1 MPRFRPSVLPATYLR
16 QISFSILRPENIKS
30 YGVSKAWTRIRRKR
44 SCVLWP
50 CAYITKLTRTIT
62 GRTFTF
68 RRIHRNPLAILAF
81 TPEPGITLGEF
92 VERIYLPYLNE
103 KRAST
108 KKGYEEIWNNHIS
121 DRVGQIQLRKF
132 RTVNASR
139 MLKAIADENDLS
151 KTTLQHIKGVLSG
164 IFTHARN
171 EGAFDDANPVQ
182 GARIPTNA
190 REPDETYAYN
200 LAQICRILEFLP
212 VLPKAI
218 IATAAFAGLRRGEL
232 RGLEWM
238 DYSGDALN
246 VKRSVWKTVV
256 NQPKTRASAKPVPV
270 IRQLA
275 EILDTYRS
283 SIGNPQSGVMF
294 HTGAGDHLDIDKL
307 VLRDVRPVAKSL
319 EIDWYGLHGFR
330 RGIASN
336 LYELGADEKIVQ
348 RVLRHAKS
356 HVTKDRYF
364 KTFDPALVAAM
375 KKLEAT
381 VDLVNQ
387 SAPRVH
393 QIN

>member
-1 MPRFRPSVLPATYLR
+1 VTKTVRYQEGHLYVHHNAWYVRYRERVRKEDGSIRLKQRAARLGSVTDYPLES
-16 QISFSILRPENIKS
+16 QIK
-30 YGVSKAWTRIRRKR
+30 
-44 SCVLWP
+44 
-50 CAYITKLTRTIT
+50 
-62 GRTFTF
+62 
-68 RRIHRNPLAILAF
+68 PLLAEYMCSLNAGNF
-81 TPEPGITLGEF
+81 TPEPGMTLGEF
-92 VERIYLPYLNE
+92 VERIYLPYLTE

-108 KKGYEEIWNNHIS
+108 KKGYEEIWTNHIS

-132 RTVNASR
+132 RTVNASK

-171 EGAFDDANPVQ
+171 EGAFDDANPIQ

-190 REPDETYAYN
+190 RKPDETYAYN

-212 VLPKAI
+212 LLPKAI

-232 RGLEWM
+232 RGLEWT

-256 NQPKTRASAKPVPV
+256 NEPKTRASAKPVPV

-275 EILDTYRS
+275 EILETYRS

-294 HTGAGDHLDIDKL
+294 HTGAGQHLDIDKL
-307 VLRDVRPVAKSL
+307 VLRFVRPVAKSL
-319 EIDWYGLHGFR
+319 DIGWYGLHGFR

-348 RVLRHAKS
+348 RILRHAKS
-356 HVTKDRYF
+356 HVTKDRYI

>member
-1 MPRFRPSVLPATYLR
+1 VHHNAWYVRYRERVGREDGSIKLKQRAARLGSVTDYPFESHIKPRLAEFMCSLNAGN
-16 QISFSILRPENIKS
+16 FS
-30 YGVSKAWTRIRRKR
+30 
-44 SCVLWP
+44 
-50 CAYITKLTRTIT
+50 
-62 GRTFTF
+62 
-68 RRIHRNPLAILAF
+68 
-81 TPEPGITLGEF
+81 PEPGITLGEF
-92 VERIYLPYLNE
+92 VERIYLPYLSE

-108 KKGYEEIWNNHIS
+108 KKGYEEIWDNHIS
-121 DRVGQIQLRKF
+121 DRVGHIQLRKF

-212 VLPKAI
+212 LLPKAV

-232 RGLEWM
+232 RGLEWT

-246 VKRSVWKTVV
+246 VKRSVWKAVV

-275 EILDTYRS
+275 EILDTYRTS
-283 SIGNPQSGVMF
+283 MGNPQSGVMF
-294 HTGAGDHLDIDKL
+294 HTARASTWI
-307 VLRDVRPVAKSL
+307 S
-319 EIDWYGLHGFR
+319 ISWFSGLYAR
-330 RGIASN
+330 W
-336 LYELGADEKIVQ
+336 
-348 RVLRHAKS
+348 
-356 HVTKDRYF
+356 
-364 KTFDPALVAAM
+364 
-375 KKLEAT
+375 
-381 VDLVNQ
+381 
-387 SAPRVH
+387 PRVSTSTGTACTGSVVASLRICMNWARTKKSFSASCVMQSRMSRRIATSRRSTLH
-393 QIN
+393 